1 MVKRVGK
8 YLNLL
13 IQALR
18 LSLDVVAKLD
28 ALQASVMKFHVAG
41 FGALFAPLVVKVPV
55 DKAPFKLDETGIDA
69 PVYKPYDNAVN
80 DFGFPDL
87 DRGNTDPPHQFAV
100 KVVASA
106 PP

>member
-1 MVKRVGK
+1 MHPLK
-8 YLNLL
+8 
-13 IQALR
+13 
-18 LSLDVVAKLD
+18 LSLDVVPKLELV
-28 ALQASVMKFHVAG
+28 ALQAKVIKLHVAG
-41 FGALFAPLVVKVPV
+41 FGALFAPLVVKFPV
-55 DKAPFKLDETGIDA
+55 DTAPFKLDETGIDV

-106 PP
+106 AP